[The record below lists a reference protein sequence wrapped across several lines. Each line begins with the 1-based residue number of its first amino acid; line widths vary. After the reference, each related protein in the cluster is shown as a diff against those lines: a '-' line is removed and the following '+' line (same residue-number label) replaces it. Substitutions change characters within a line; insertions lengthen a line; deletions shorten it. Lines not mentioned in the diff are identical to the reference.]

1 MHHHINKSIYIYI
14 YHVIKSSICKRIIM
28 GVSTI
33 LDRYNKERYSF
44 LARKTLGIVMSEVSP
59 TFKGYCYYYYFH
71 SIIENQVILAW
82 CIHCDPV

>member
-1 MHHHINKSIYIYI
+1 
-14 YHVIKSSICKRIIM
+14 M

-59 TFKGYCYYYYFH
+59 ACKGYCYYYYYYFH
-71 SIIENQVILAW
+71 AIIENQVILAW